1 MIGSQLEMF
10 AQNIRLLIGILMF
23 LGILVIVILGSWT
36 GINFVV
42 FRRRRHAAEREF
54 RSGRFRADGSRLPP
68 RGRGV
73 CQSCG
78 AAGDFIY
85 YLTDGGRLC
94 DGCYTDAGAKPGAI
108 HS

>member
-1 MIGSQLEMF
+1 MIASQLEMF

-23 LGILVIVILGSWT
+23 LTILIIALIAGWT
-36 GINFVV
+36 GINFLV
-42 FRRRRHAAEREF
+42 FRYRRHAAECEF

-85 YLTDGGRLC
+85 HLTDGGRLC
-94 DGCYTDAGAKPGAI
+94 DGCYTDAAAEPGAM
-108 HS
+108 HP